1 MSLYILPEN
10 QKLIW
15 NNLNNLP
22 LFQNF
27 NEYTSIK
34 KDEWFREIIHQ
45 FYESNKF
52 KLLSVQELQQLNR
65 DTIIYMLQKV
75 KEMAAMKPVVH
86 PISSFIG
93 GGQSLLGDSFTNSFT
108 SINPAANL
116 APINQPINKQ
126 NKPPVIQFPSNS
138 VEQKAVTRD
147 YILEQKHEELNKEF
161 SNRQK
166 DYGEMLK
173 RGPQHEINFREIK
186 ADEPINN
193 MEELIKQHMAQRDAE
208 MKVYDNIDNSQSKP
222 INPNI
227 TVSIEPVLLKK
238 VEIMSNDVTNSEDD
252 LVMSKHT
259 VRSQKFPFA
268 DITNEPPAK
277 NVRWSDNEEPVYKS
291 AMRRQGN
298 TNNNSNSHIGHIGQ
312 MNMSSFQEFMMEM
325 KECMQTMRQ
334 EIDEL
339 KRERYGSL
347 PDYKSSQ
354 NNTLMN
360 ELGIVEL

>member
-34 KDEWFREIIHQ
+34 KDEWFREIIHH

-108 SINPAANL
+108 SINSSANL
-116 APINQPINKQ
+116 APINKQ
-126 NKPPVIQFPSNS
+126 NKPPVIQFPSNTI
-138 VEQKAVTRD
+138 EQKAVTRD

-208 MKVYDNIDNSQSKP
+208 MKVYDNMDNGPAKP
-222 INPNI
+222 NNPNI
-227 TVSIEPVLLKK
+227 TVSIEPVLLKNT
-238 VEIMSNDVTNSEDD
+238 EILSNDVYNLEDD
-252 LVMSKHT
+252 LVMSKPT
-259 VRSQKFPFA
+259 VRSQK
-268 DITNEPPAK
+268 K
-277 NVRWSDNEEPVYKS
+277 
-291 AMRRQGN
+291 
-298 TNNNSNSHIGHIGQ
+298 
-312 MNMSSFQEFMMEM
+312 
-325 KECMQTMRQ
+325 
-334 EIDEL
+334 
-339 KRERYGSL
+339 
-347 PDYKSSQ
+347 
-354 NNTLMN
+354 
-360 ELGIVEL
+360 

>member
-34 KDEWFREIIHQ
+34 KDEWFREIIHK

-65 DTIIYMLQKV
+65 DTIIYMLQKI
-75 KEMAAMKPVVH
+75 KEIVAMKSVVH
-86 PISSFIG
+86 PISSSFIG

-108 SINPAANL
+108 TINPSANL
-116 APINQPINKQ
+116 APINQQ

-208 MKVYDNIDNSQSKP
+208 MKVYDNIDNGPAKLN
-222 INPNI
+222 NPNI
-227 TVSIEPVLLKK
+227 TVSIEPVLLKNT
-238 VEIMSNDVTNSEDD
+238 EILSNDVSNLEND
-252 LVMSKHT
+252 LVISKHT

-277 NVRWSDNEEPVYKS
+277 NVRWSDNEEPLYKS

-298 TNNNSNSHIGHIGQ
+298 TNNNNSNIGQ

-325 KECMQTMRQ
+325 KECMRTMRQ

-354 NNTLMN
+354 NYHSNKLIN